1 MGIPPR
7 SSKLGIS
14 LGLGFPYTSRTWRN
28 LQIIFGG
35 HLLCMNIP
43 PRRGY
48 YTYSLRLGGTIPPPP
63 KPLIFGNK

>member
-28 LQIIFGG
+28 LLIIFGG
-35 HLLCMNIP
+35 
-43 PRRGY
+43 
-48 YTYSLRLGGTIPPPP
+48 GT
-63 KPLIFGNK
+63 FYA